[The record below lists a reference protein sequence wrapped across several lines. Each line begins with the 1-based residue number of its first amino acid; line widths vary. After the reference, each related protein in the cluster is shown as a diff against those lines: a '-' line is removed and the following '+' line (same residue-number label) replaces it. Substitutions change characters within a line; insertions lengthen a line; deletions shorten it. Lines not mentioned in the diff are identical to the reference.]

1 MQNMM
6 NLPGG
11 PKQDTSNYPKFV
23 YVVDG
28 EVAHLVRIPPEVE
41 WLLAMY
47 RSNPIIVEVNPN
59 DEVSHG
65 YIYENGSFRKPT
77 EGE

>member
-1 MQNMM
+1 MM

-11 PKQDTSNYPKFV
+11 PKQDMSNYPKFV

-28 EVAHLVRIPPEVE
+28 EVAHMVRIPPELE
-41 WLLAMY
+41 WMIAMY
-47 RSNPIIVEVNPN
+47 KSKPVIVEVDPK
-59 DEVSHG
+59 DDVQYG
-65 YIYENGSFRKPT
+65 YVYENGSFRKPT

>member
-1 MQNMM
+1 MM

-11 PKQDTSNYPKFV
+11 PKQDMSNYPKFV

-28 EVAHLVRIPPEVE
+28 EVAHMVRIPPEIE
-41 WLLAMY
+41 WLVAMY
-47 RSNPIIVEVNPN
+47 KSNPVIVEVDPK
-59 DEVSHG
+59 DDVQHG
-65 YIYENGSFRKPT
+65 YVYENGSFRKPT

>member
-1 MQNMM
+1 MM

-28 EVAHLVRIPPEVE
+28 EVAHMVRIPPEIE
-41 WLLAMY
+41 WLVAMY
-47 RSNPIIVEVNPN
+47 KSNPVIVEVDPK
-59 DEVSHG
+59 DDVQYG
-65 YIYENGSFRKPT
+65 YVYENGSFRKPT